1 MSTKYKSH
9 NPSGIYFISFAV
21 VDWIDVFTRNK
32 YKDIIVESLRYCFEK
47 KGMVLFAW
55 CIMTSHVH
63 LIFGVKGNIKHSDLI
78 RDFKKFTSKAI
89 INAIIHNTQ
98 ESRKEWMLE
107 KFVKART
114 NKTNIS
120 GYQFWQH
127 DNLPIEVFTPTV
139 IAQKLYET
147 ELTN

>member
-1 MSTKYKSH
+1 MGTKYKFL
-9 NPSGIYFISFAV
+9 NPSGIYFISFAL

-32 YKDIIVESLRYCFEK
+32 YKDIVVESLRYCCEK

-63 LIFGVKGNIKHSDLI
+63 LIFGVKGDIKHSDLI

-89 INAIIHNTQ
+89 INAIIQNTQ

-107 KFVKART
+107 KFHKAGSSKSNT
-114 NKTNIS
+114 EWKFVIV
-120 GYQFWQH
+120 QI
-127 DNLPIEVFTPTV
+127 NL
-139 IAQKLYET
+139 AK
-147 ELTN
+147 